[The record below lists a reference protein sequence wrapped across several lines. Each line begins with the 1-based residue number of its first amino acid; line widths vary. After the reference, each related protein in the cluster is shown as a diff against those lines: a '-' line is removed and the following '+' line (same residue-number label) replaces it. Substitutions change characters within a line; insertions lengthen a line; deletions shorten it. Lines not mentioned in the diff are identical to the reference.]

1 MYARTFEISACHFN
15 GTATYDRYQEA
26 LAGGPSAAK
35 LLRAVLADCHGHN
48 FVIDVTV
55 RGHAVQ
61 RTGELHAY
69 LVSDAELE
77 QVVRE
82 WDRTNLSVHPDFV
95 SRRARATTEMMAAIL
110 AEKLATHFG
119 ARLEWEVR
127 VHETRDIAA
136 TARRSA

>member
-1 MYARTFEISACHFN
+1 MTPPPKLMYARTFEISACHFN

-77 QVVRE
+77 QVVRDALPKAAKRPE
-82 WDRTNLSVHPDFV
+82 RSPDLPPGFQP
-95 SRRARATTEMMAAIL
+95 A
-110 AEKLATHFG
+110 
-119 ARLEWEVR
+119 
-127 VHETRDIAA
+127 
-136 TARRSA
+136 